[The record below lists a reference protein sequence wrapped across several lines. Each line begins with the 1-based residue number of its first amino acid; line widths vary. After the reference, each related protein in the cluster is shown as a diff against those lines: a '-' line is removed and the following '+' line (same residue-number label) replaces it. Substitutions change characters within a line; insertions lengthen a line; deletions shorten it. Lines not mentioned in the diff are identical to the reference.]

1 MFVHFAVMWN
11 VTYLMQPEV
20 LCYDVVLLSG
30 VLVFKSMSVLVLKSK
45 MVKIPS

>member
-11 VTYLMQPEV
+11 IAHLTQPEV

-30 VLVFKSMSVLVLKSK
+30 VLVLKSMSVLVLESK
-45 MVKIPS
+45 MLKIPS